1 MIEERMP
8 GTNPLFETRK
18 ESELQV
24 DRQKRYKQITEILK
38 DYPNGLTA
46 KEISVEMKKRGYTPT
61 DERNFSSPRI
71 TEMLISGAV
80 ECIGKKKCIY
90 TNRNVGVFKL
100 RVKQST

>member
-1 MIEERMP
+1 MKLLNSVKLAMENRTLRLE
-8 GTNPLFETRK
+8 N
-18 ESELQV
+18 ESL
-24 DRQKRYKQITEILK
+24 KKTLK
-38 DYPNGLTA
+38 DNPDGLTA
-46 KEISVEMKKRGYTPT
+46 KEISVEMKRRGYTPT

-71 TEMLISGAV
+71 TEMLISGSV

>member
-1 MIEERMP
+1 MIEERML

-18 ESELQV
+18 ESELLV
-24 DRQKRYKQITEILK
+24 EKQKRYSQIAEILE

-71 TEMLISGAV
+71 TEMLISGSV

-90 TNRNVGVFKL
+90 MNRNVGVFKL

>member
-1 MIEERMP
+1 MIEERVP
-8 GTNPLFETRK
+8 GTNPLFETKK
-18 ESELQV
+18 EAELRV
-24 DRQKRYKQITEILK
+24 DKQKRYGQITAILE
-38 DYPNGLTA
+38 DNPGGLTA

-71 TEMLISGAV
+71 TEMLLSGAV